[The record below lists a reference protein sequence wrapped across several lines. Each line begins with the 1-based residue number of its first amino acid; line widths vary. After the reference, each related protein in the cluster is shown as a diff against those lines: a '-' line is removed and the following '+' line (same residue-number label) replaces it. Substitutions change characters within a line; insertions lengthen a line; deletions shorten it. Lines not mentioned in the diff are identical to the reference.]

1 MRILGVDYGEKRV
14 GLAITDELKL
24 LSHSLKVVE
33 TTNSIS
39 EIKKVLDEYG
49 NIEKIVVGIPINL
62 KGEVSFKAKQVLNWI
77 EKLKKEVNI
86 PVVTWDER
94 FTTVSA
100 EDFLLEANVKRKNRK
115 KIIDKMSAQII
126 LQNYLD
132 ANK

>member
-24 LSHSLKVVE
+24 LSHSLKVVD

-39 EIKKVLDEYG
+39 EIKKVLYEYG

>member
-24 LSHSLKVVE
+24 LSHSLKVVD